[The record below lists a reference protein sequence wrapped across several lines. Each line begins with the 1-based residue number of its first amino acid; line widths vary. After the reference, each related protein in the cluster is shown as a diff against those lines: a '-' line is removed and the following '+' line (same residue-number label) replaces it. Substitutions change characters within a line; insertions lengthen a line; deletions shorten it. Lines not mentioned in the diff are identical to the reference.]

1 MTALTSLRIDTAIK
15 PISYLY
21 LIFYIALF
29 SIVMVLGALASLA
42 LWQYVV
48 ILLIS
53 AAVIGYLALSRPI
66 LLHLS
71 QPPLDKSVYQD
82 WQLLIRTNRG
92 DALWQAKLN
101 TVSHSHWVICFG
113 FSIIEPY
120 KRRFSVA
127 IFRDQVDPEQWRE
140 LTILA
145 NMIASKTV

>member
-21 LIFYIALF
+21 LLFYMALS
-29 SIVMVLGALASLA
+29 SIVMVLAALASLA

-101 TVSHSHWVICFG
+101 TVSQSHWVICFD
-113 FSIIEPY
+113 FNIVEPY
-120 KRRFSVA
+120 QRRFSVA
-127 IFRDQVDPEQWRE
+127 IFRDQVSPEQWRE
-140 LTILA
+140 LTILS
-145 NMIASKTV
+145 NMIANKTV